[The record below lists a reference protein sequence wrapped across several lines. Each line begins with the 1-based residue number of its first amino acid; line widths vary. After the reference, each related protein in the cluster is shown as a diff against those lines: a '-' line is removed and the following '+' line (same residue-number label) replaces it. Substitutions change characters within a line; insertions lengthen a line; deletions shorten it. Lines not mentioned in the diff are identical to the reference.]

1 MSKKLQITIPD
12 EVYAIL
18 EREAKKNKMGH
29 ILTYASGVL
38 SKCIAKMEREGRFD
52 DGFG

>member
-1 MSKKLQITIPD
+1 MSKKLQITVSD

-18 EREAKKNKMGH
+18 EREAGKNKMLH
-29 ILTYASGVL
+29 ILTYASGVF
-38 SKCIAKMEREGRFD
+38 SKCVAKMERDGKFD

>member
-1 MSKKLQITIPD
+1 MSKKLQITVSD

-18 EREAKKNKMGH
+18 ETEANAKKVR
-29 ILTYASGVL
+29 ILTYAAILFSEYL
-38 SKCIAKMEREGRFD
+38 IERAEKKKFD